1 MVRTLL
7 AVTAAAL
14 LRSGSEPPPAD
25 LAGTYRLEGH
35 GRVEAHPFPAREA
48 ELHADVVVSE
58 RESGGIHLHVAGQ
71 GLTCELDGAL
81 DAAGTLTLARDQR
94 CATPLDGDAFDGRV
108 EARLVS
114 GTGRLKGDALE
125 LDLAFTVSGEVR
137 MKGGGML
144 GNLGRRLQL
153 PGLGSGADPIPLSG
167 EGQARASGRRDRSRA
182 AAR

>member
-14 LRSGSEPPPAD
+14 LRSGAEPAPAD
-25 LAGTYRLEGH
+25 LAGTYRLEGR

-48 ELHADVVVSE
+48 ELHADVIVTE
-58 RESGGIHLHVAGQ
+58 REEGGIHLHVAGQ
-71 GLTCELDGAL
+71 GLTCELDATL
-81 DAAGTLTLARDQR
+81 DAAGAVTIARGQR
-94 CATPLDGDAFDGRV
+94 CATPLDGDAFEGRV

-114 GTGRLKGDALE
+114 GTGRLRGDQLE

-137 MKGGGML
+137 MKGGGLL
-144 GNLGRRLQL
+144 GNIGRRLQL
-153 PGLGSGADPIPLSG
+153 PGTGADAVPLSG
-167 EGQARASGRRDRSRA
+167 EGQARGRGWRDRSRA